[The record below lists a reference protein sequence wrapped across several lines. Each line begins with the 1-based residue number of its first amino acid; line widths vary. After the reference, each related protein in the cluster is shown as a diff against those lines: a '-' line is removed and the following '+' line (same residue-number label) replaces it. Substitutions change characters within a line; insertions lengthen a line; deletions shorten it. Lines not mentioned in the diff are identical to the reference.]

1 MTTSGTATFNYT
13 RDQIIRAAARKIGA
27 FASGEI
33 PDAQTVTDF
42 ADALNA
48 MVKRWDAKGIH
59 IWTESEGI
67 IFMQPGQVQYA
78 LGPGT
83 TDHVAMPSSGS
94 LTQNYYIS
102 TTLTN
107 NPNAGSTSI
116 QVTSINQISNGD
128 QIGIQLASGTV
139 FWTTVNGTP
148 SGTTVNLTVGLSGA
162 AQMGGLVFDYTT
174 PVIRPL
180 RVPFARRYNYLS
192 QIDVPLITMSRL
204 DYRNQPNKY
213 ATGPTNQYFYDPQLN
228 TGQFFVWPVP
238 TSTQDAIKFTWYR
251 PIQDF
256 NTSGNTPDLPQE
268 WIDTLIF
275 NLAVV
280 MAPEYDCPPQ
290 RYQMLQGQAAMYLDD
305 VTGWDRE
312 PESTYFGVNFDQRS

>member
-1 MTTSGTATFNYT
+1 MTTSGTSTFTYT
-13 RDQIIRAAARKIGA
+13 RDQIIRAAGRKIGA
-27 FASGEI
+27 YAAGEV
-33 PDAQTVTDF
+33 PDAQTITDF
-42 ADALNA
+42 ADALNS

-59 IWTESEGI
+59 VWTESEGI
-67 IFMQPGQVQYA
+67 IFMQPNQVQYA

-83 TDHVAMPSSGS
+83 TDHVAMPASGS
-94 LTQNYYIS
+94 LTQNYYVS
-102 TTLTN
+102 TTMTSGAALG
-107 NPNAGSTSI
+107 ATSI
-116 QVTSINQISNGD
+116 SVTSTNQISNGD
-128 QIGIQLASGTV
+128 QIGVQLASGSV
-139 FWTTVNGTP
+139 FWTTVNGAP
-148 SGTTVNLTVGLSGA
+148 SGTTVVLTVGLSGA
-162 AQMGGLVFDYTT
+162 VNAGALVFDYTT
-174 PVIRPL
+174 PILRPL

-204 DYRNQPNKY
+204 DYRNQPNKL
-213 ATGPTNQYFYDPQLN
+213 ANGPTNQYFYDPQLN

-256 NTSGNTPDLPQE
+256 NTAGNTPDLPQE

-290 RYQMLQGQAAMYLDD
+290 RYQMLVTQAAQYLDD